1 MSSPCVTCRNVTE
14 PMTDPT
20 ASDEMIPPGGP
31 GHQKATASAGGISI
45 WLWRL
50 GLIVGLLLIWE
61 FSAGNLFNEFWS
73 SRPSLIGARLLTLF
87 ASGEIW
93 RHLDATVSEA
103 LLGLLLGALVGTP
116 IGIALAKYR
125 HAAEIVDPF
134 VMGLYGLPRVALAP
148 MFILWFGISLL
159 AKVMMSFSMVVFVFI
174 LNVTEGIRTVDP
186 DMVDLMRTMRAP
198 KSYIL
203 RKVTIPSIVPWL
215 IASFRIGIGLSLVG
229 AVVGELIGANRGLGW
244 YVLRAGGQLDTTGVF
259 TGLLVLM
266 LVAMIAN
273 QIVFLIERK
282 VTHWRPATK

>member
-1 MSSPCVTCRNVTE
+1 MTE
-14 PMTDPT
+14 PA
-20 ASDEMIPPGGP
+20 ASDEKIPAGVPGPEKTITSG
-31 GHQKATASAGGISI
+31 SNLSV
-45 WLWRL
+45 WLWRI
-50 GLIVGLLLIWE
+50 GLIAVRLLIWE
-61 FSAGNLFNEFWS
+61 FSSGHLFNEFWS
-73 SRPSLIGARLLTLF
+73 SRPSLIGERLLALF

-103 LLGLLLGALVGTP
+103 SLGLLLGALVGTP

-125 HAAEIVDPF
+125 QAAEIVDPF

-244 YVLRAGGQLDTTGVF
+244 YVLRAGGQLDTTGGF
-259 TGLLVLM
+259 TGLLVL
-266 LVAMIAN
+266 LVVAMIAN
-273 QIVFLIERK
+273 QIIFMIEQRAL
-282 VTHWRPATK
+282 HWRRGTR

>member
-1 MSSPCVTCRNVTE
+1 
-14 PMTDPT
+14 MTDPA
-20 ASDEMIPPGGP
+20 ASDEAILQGGP
-31 GHQKATASAGGISI
+31 RRDKATASERAMSI

-61 FSAGNLFNEFWS
+61 FTAGHLFNEFWS
-73 SRPSLIGARLLTLF
+73 SRPSLIGERFLALV

-93 RHLDATVSEA
+93 RHLGATVSEA
-103 LLGLLLGALVGTP
+103 LFGLLLAAAVGTP

-125 HAAEIVDPF
+125 RAAEIVDPL

-174 LNVTEGIRTVDP
+174 LNVTEGIRTVDA

-215 IASFRIGIGLSLVG
+215 TASFRIGIGLSLVG

-273 QIVFLIERK
+273 QIVFLIERR
-282 VTHWRPATK
+282 VLHWRRATR

>member
-1 MSSPCVTCRNVTE
+1 
-14 PMTDPT
+14 MTDPA
-20 ASDEMIPPGGP
+20 ASDEMIRPGGP
-31 GHQKATASAGGISI
+31 GDENGISI

-61 FSAGNLFNEFWS
+61 YSAGHLFNEFWS
-73 SRPSLIGARLLTLF
+73 SRPSLIGERLLSLF
-87 ASGEIW
+87 TGGEIW
-93 RHLDATVSEA
+93 RHLGATVSEA
-103 LLGLLLGALVGTP
+103 SLGLLLGALVGIP

-125 HAAEIVDPF
+125 RAAEIVDPF

-229 AVVGELIGANRGLGW
+229 AVVGELIGASRGLGW

-273 QIVFLIERK
+273 QIIFLIERQ
-282 VTHWRPATK
+282 VLHWRPATK

>member
-1 MSSPCVTCRNVTE
+1 MSE
-14 PMTDPT
+14 PA
-20 ASDEMIPPGGP
+20 ASDEINPP
-31 GHQKATASAGGISI
+31 AGAERESDSGSSLSI
-45 WLWRL
+45 WLWRA
-50 GLIVGLLLIWE
+50 GLIVTLLLIWE
-61 FSAGNLFNEFWS
+61 FSAGHLYNEFWS
-73 SRPSLIGARLLTLF
+73 SRPSLIGARLLTLL

-93 RHLDATVSEA
+93 RHLGATVSEA

-125 HAAEIVDPF
+125 RAAEIVDPF

-159 AKVMMSFSMVVFVFI
+159 AKVMMSFSMVLFVFI

-198 KSYIL
+198 RSYIL

-215 IASFRIGIGLSLVG
+215 LASFRIGVGLSLVG

-259 TGLLVLM
+259 TGLLILM

-273 QIVFLIERK
+273 QIILVIERQ
-282 VTHWRPATK
+282 VLHWRPATR

>member
-1 MSSPCVTCRNVTE
+1 M
-14 PMTDPT
+14 
-20 ASDEMIPPGGP
+20 
-31 GHQKATASAGGISI
+31 

-61 FSAGNLFNEFWS
+61 FAAGHLFNEFWS
-73 SRPSLIGARLLTLF
+73 SRPSLIGQRLMALV

-93 RHLDATVSEA
+93 RHLGATVSEA
-103 LLGLLLGALVGTP
+103 FLGLLLAAAIGTP
-116 IGIALAKYR
+116 IGIVLAKYR
-125 HAAEIVDPF
+125 RAADIVDPF

-174 LNVTEGIRTVDP
+174 LNVTEGIRTVDS
-186 DMVDLMRTMRAP
+186 DMIDLMRTMRAP

-203 RKVTIPSIVPWL
+203 RKVTIPSIGPWL
-215 IASFRIGIGLSLVG
+215 LASFRIGIGLSLVG

-244 YVLRAGGQLDTTGVF
+244 YVLRAGGQLDTTGVL
-259 TGLLVLM
+259 TGLVTLM

-273 QIVFLIERK
+273 HVVFLIERR
-282 VTHWRPATK
+282 VQHWRATTR

>member
-1 MSSPCVTCRNVTE
+1 MTE
-14 PMTDPT
+14 PV
-20 ASDEMIPPGGP
+20 ASDEIISPDGRRRESGP
-31 GHQKATASAGGISI
+31 SSANSIMI

-50 GLIVGLLLIWE
+50 GLIAGVLLTWE
-61 FSAGNLFNEFWS
+61 FTAGHLFNEFWS
-73 SRPSLIGARLLTLF
+73 SRPSLIGERFLALF

-103 LLGLLLGALVGTP
+103 LLGLLLGAIIGTP

-125 HAAEIVDPF
+125 RAAEIVDPF
-134 VMGLYGLPRVALAP
+134 IMGLYGLPRVALAP

-174 LNVTEGIRTVDP
+174 LNVTEGIRAIDH

-198 KSYIL
+198 KSYVL

-215 IASFRIGIGLSLVG
+215 MASFRIGIGLSLVG

-259 TGLLVLM
+259 TGLFVLM

-273 QIVFLIERK
+273 QIVVLVERR
-282 VTHWRPATK
+282 VLHWRPATR

>member
-1 MSSPCVTCRNVTE
+1 
-14 PMTDPT
+14 MTDPVI
-20 ASDEMIPPGGP
+20 ADEVAPPSG
-31 GHQKATASAGGISI
+31 SARDAADAPISGIST

-50 GLIVGLLLIWE
+50 GLIAALLLVWE
-61 FSAGNLFNEFWS
+61 FSAGSLFNEFWS
-73 SRPSLIGARLLTLF
+73 SRPSLIGERLMVLF
-87 ASGEIW
+87 KTGEIW

-103 LLGLLLGALVGTP
+103 LLGLLLGALVGTL
-116 IGIALAKYR
+116 IGIALARYR
-125 HAAEIVDPF
+125 RAAAIVDPF

-148 MFILWFGISLL
+148 MFILWFGISLF

-198 KSYIL
+198 KSYIM

-215 IASFRIGIGLSLVG
+215 LASFRIGIGLSLVG

-259 TGLLVLM
+259 TGLFILM

-273 QIVFLIERK
+273 QVIFQIERK
-282 VTHWRPATK
+282 LLHWRPATR

>member
-1 MSSPCVTCRNVTE
+1 MTE
-14 PMTDPT
+14 PA
-20 ASDEMIPPGGP
+20 ASDEMIPPGEP
-31 GHQKATASAGGISI
+31 GGGKPISSGGSLSI
-45 WLWRL
+45 WLWRI
-50 GLIVGLLLIWE
+50 GLIVVLLLIWE
-61 FSAGNLFNEFWS
+61 FSAGRLYNEFWS
-73 SRPSLIGARLLTLF
+73 SRPSLIGERLLALV
-87 ASGEIW
+87 AGGEIW
-93 RHLDATVSEA
+93 RHLGATVSEA
-103 LLGLLLGALVGTP
+103 SLGLLLGAIAGTP

-125 HAAEIVDPF
+125 RAAEIVDPF

-198 KSYIL
+198 RSYIL

-215 IASFRIGIGLSLVG
+215 LASLRIGVGLSLVG

-259 TGLLVLM
+259 AGLLVLM

-273 QIVFLIERK
+273 QIIFLLERQ
-282 VTHWRPATK
+282 VLHWRPATK

>member
-1 MSSPCVTCRNVTE
+1 MTE
-14 PMTDPT
+14 PA
-20 ASDEMIPPGGP
+20 ASDETIPPGGP
-31 GHQKATASAGGISI
+31 GSENTIASASSLAI
-45 WLWRL
+45 WLWRV
-50 GLIVGLLLIWE
+50 GLIAGLLLIWE
-61 FSAGNLFNEFWS
+61 FSAGHLYNEFWS
-73 SRPSLIGARLLTLF
+73 SRPTLIGERLVALF
-87 ASGEIW
+87 TGGEIW
-93 RHLDATVSEA
+93 RHLGATVSEA

-186 DMVDLMRTMRAP
+186 DMVDLMLTMRAP
-198 KSYIL
+198 KSYIM

-215 IASFRIGIGLSLVG
+215 LASFRIGVGLSLVG

-244 YVLRAGGQLDTTGVF
+244 YVLRAGGQLVTTGVF

-266 LVAMIAN
+266 LLAMIAN
-273 QIVFLIERK
+273 QIIVLIERQ
-282 VTHWRPATK
+282 VLHWRPAAKSRPRPAPCAPGAA

>member
-1 MSSPCVTCRNVTE
+1 MSSPFAICRDVTA

-20 ASDEMIPPGGP
+20 AADETIPPGRP
-31 GHQKATASAGGISI
+31 VDQNIPVSRNASSI

-50 GLIVGLLLIWE
+50 GLIGGLLLIWE
-61 FSAGNLFNEFWS
+61 FSAGHLFNEFWS
-73 SRPSLIGARLLTLF
+73 SRPSLIGERLLKLV

-103 LLGLLLGALVGTP
+103 LLGLLLGAVIGTP

-125 HAAEIVDPF
+125 RAAEIVDPF

-174 LNVTEGIRTVDP
+174 LNVTEGIRTVDS

-198 KSYIL
+198 KSYVL

-266 LVAMIAN
+266 IVAMIAN
-273 QIVFLIERK
+273 QIIFLIERK
-282 VTHWRPATK
+282 VTHWRPVTK

>member
-1 MSSPCVTCRNVTE
+1 
-14 PMTDPT
+14 MTDPVVT
-20 ASDEMIPPGGP
+20 DEIAPPGGP
-31 GHQKATASAGGISI
+31 ARNGTDTSVSGISI

-50 GLIVGLLLIWE
+50 GLIVGLLLVWE
-61 FSAGNLFNEFWS
+61 FSAGQLFNEFWS
-73 SRPSLIGARLLTLF
+73 SRPSLIAERLLVLF
-87 ASGEIW
+87 KTGEIW
-93 RHLDATVSEA
+93 RHLGATVSEA

-116 IGIALAKYR
+116 IGIALARYR
-125 HAAEIVDPF
+125 RAAAIVDPF

-148 MFILWFGISLL
+148 MFILWFGISLF

-198 KSYIL
+198 RSYIM

-215 IASFRIGIGLSLVG
+215 LASFRIGIGLSLVG

-266 LVAMIAN
+266 LLAMIAN
-273 QIVFLIERK
+273 QIIFQIERK
-282 VTHWRPATK
+282 ALHWRPATK

>member
-1 MSSPCVTCRNVTE
+1 MAE
-14 PMTDPT
+14 PA
-20 ASDEMIPPGGP
+20 ASDEINAPGSP
-31 GHQKATASAGGISI
+31 GRETAIATRSGLSI
-45 WLWRL
+45 WIWRV
-50 GLIVGLLLIWE
+50 GLIAALLVIWE
-61 FSAGNLFNEFWS
+61 FSAGHLYNEFWS
-73 SRPSLIGARLLTLF
+73 SRPTLIGERLLALF

-93 RHLDATVSEA
+93 RHLGATVSEA
-103 LLGLLLGALVGTP
+103 LLGLLLGALAGTP

-125 HAAEIVDPF
+125 RAAEIVDPF

-186 DMVDLMRTMRAP
+186 DMVDLLRTMRAP

-203 RKVTIPSIVPWL
+203 RKVTIPSSVPWL
-215 IASFRIGIGLSLVG
+215 LASFRIGVGLSLVG

-259 TGLLVLM
+259 TGRLVLK

-273 QIVFLIERK
+273 QIIFLIERQ
-282 VTHWRPATK
+282 VLHWRPATR

>member
-1 MSSPCVTCRNVTE
+1 MSE
-14 PMTDPT
+14 PA
-20 ASDEMIPPGGP
+20 ASDEISPPGGP
-31 GHQKATASAGGISI
+31 ERGSASGSSLSI
-45 WLWRL
+45 WLWRA
-50 GLIVGLLLIWE
+50 GLIVALVLIWE
-61 FSAGNLFNEFWS
+61 FSAGRLYNEFWS
-73 SRPSLIGARLLTLF
+73 SRPSLIGARLLTLL

-93 RHLDATVSEA
+93 RHLGATVSEA

-125 HAAEIVDPF
+125 RAAEIVDPF

-159 AKVMMSFSMVVFVFI
+159 AKVMMSFSMVLFVFI

-198 KSYIL
+198 RSYIL

-215 IASFRIGIGLSLVG
+215 LASFRIGVGLSLVG

-259 TGLLVLM
+259 TGLLILM

-273 QIVFLIERK
+273 QIILVIERQ
-282 VTHWRPATK
+282 VLHWRPATR

>member
-1 MSSPCVTCRNVTE
+1 
-14 PMTDPT
+14 MTDPL
-20 ASDEMIPPGGP
+20 ASDEMIPPRGSGRE
-31 GHQKATASAGGISI
+31 KTTTSVSGISI

-61 FSAGNLFNEFWS
+61 FSAGRLFNEFWS
-73 SRPSLIGARLLTLF
+73 SRPSLIGQRLLALSM
-87 ASGEIW
+87 SGEIW

-103 LLGLLLGALVGTP
+103 FLGLLLGAVVGTP

-125 HAAEIVDPF
+125 RAAEIVDPF

-186 DMVDLMRTMRAP
+186 DMIDLMRTMRAP

-215 IASFRIGIGLSLVG
+215 LASFRIGIGLSLVG
-229 AVVGELIGANRGLGW
+229 AVVGELIGSNRGLGW
-244 YVLRAGGQLDTTGVF
+244 YILRAGGQLDTTGVF
-259 TGLLVLM
+259 TGLFILM

-273 QIVFLIERK
+273 QIIFVIERK
-282 VTHWRPATK
+282 VLHWRPATK

>member
-1 MSSPCVTCRNVTE
+1 MTE
-14 PMTDPT
+14 PA
-20 ASDEMIPPGGP
+20 ASDEMTPPGAP
-31 GHQKATASAGGISI
+31 GSEKASASGSLSI
-45 WLWRL
+45 WLWRI
-50 GLIVGLLLIWE
+50 GLIVVLLLIWE
-61 FSAGNLFNEFWS
+61 FSAGHLYNEFWS
-73 SRPSLIGARLLTLF
+73 SRPSLIGERLLALF
-87 ASGEIW
+87 AGGEIW
-93 RHLDATVSEA
+93 RHLGATVSEA
-103 LLGLLLGALVGTP
+103 LLGLLLGAIVGTP

-125 HAAEIVDPF
+125 RAAEIVDPF

-198 KSYIL
+198 RSYIM

-215 IASFRIGIGLSLVG
+215 LASFRIGIGLSLVG

-244 YVLRAGGQLDTTGVF
+244 YVLRAGGQLDTTGVL

-273 QIVFLIERK
+273 QIIFLIERQ
-282 VTHWRPATK
+282 VLHWRPATK

>member
-1 MSSPCVTCRNVTE
+1 VNEPVPIASS
-14 PMTDPT
+14 T
-20 ASDEMIPPGGP
+20 ASEETSPSSGLARVGAAP
-31 GHQKATASAGGISI
+31 SV

-50 GLIVGLLLIWE
+50 ALIIALLLIWE

-73 SRPSLIGARLLTLF
+73 SRPSLIGERLLALSR
-87 ASGEIW
+87 SGEIW
-93 RHLDATVSEA
+93 RHLNATISEA

-116 IGIALAKYR
+116 IGIALAHYR
-125 HAAEIVDPF
+125 RAAEIVDPF

-174 LNVTEGIRTVDP
+174 LNVAEGIRTIDP
-186 DMVDLMRTMRAP
+186 DMIDLMHAMRARR
-198 KSYIL
+198 SYIL
-203 RKVTIPSIVPWL
+203 RRVTIPSIVPWL
-215 IASFRIGIGLSLVG
+215 LASFRIGVGLSLVG

-266 LVAMIAN
+266 LIAMAAN
-273 QIVFLIERK
+273 QVLFLIERR
-282 VTHWRPATK
+282 VLHWRRATK

>member
-1 MSSPCVTCRNVTE
+1 MTE
-14 PMTDPT
+14 PV
-20 ASDEMIPPGGP
+20 AADEMTPAGRPGDN
-31 GHQKATASAGGISI
+31 ARDISQDGTSN

-50 GLIVGLLLIWE
+50 GLIGGLLLVWE
-61 FSAGNLFNEFWS
+61 FAAGHLFNEFWS
-73 SRPSLIGARLLTLF
+73 SRPSLIGERLLILF
-87 ASGEIW
+87 RSGEIW
-93 RHLDATVSEA
+93 RHLDATVTEA

-116 IGIALAKYR
+116 IGMALARYR
-125 HAAEIVDPF
+125 RAADILDPL

-148 MFILWFGISLL
+148 MFILWFGISLF
-159 AKVMMSFSMVVFVFI
+159 AKIMMSFSMVVFVFI
-174 LNVTEGIRTVDP
+174 LNVTEGIRAIDS

-215 IASFRIGIGLSLVG
+215 LASFRIGIGLSLVG

-273 QIVFLIERK
+273 QIISRIERK
-282 VTHWRPATK
+282 ILHWRVTAR

>member
-1 MSSPCVTCRNVTE
+1 MTE
-14 PMTDPT
+14 PVV
-20 ASDEMIPPGGP
+20 AEEIAPPGDPAPDGA
-31 GHQKATASAGGISI
+31 GASKAGIST

-50 GLIVGLLLIWE
+50 GLIAGVLLVWE
-61 FSAGNLFNEFWS
+61 FSAGHLFNEFWS
-73 SRPSLIGARLLTLF
+73 SRPSLIGERLLALF
-87 ASGEIW
+87 KTGEIW

-116 IGIALAKYR
+116 VGIALARYR
-125 HAAEIVDPF
+125 RAAEIVDPF

-148 MFILWFGISLL
+148 MFILWFGISLF

-174 LNVTEGIRTVDP
+174 LNVTEGIRNLDP

-215 IASFRIGIGLSLVG
+215 LASFRIGVGLSLVG

-266 LVAMIAN
+266 LVAMMAN
-273 QIVFLIERK
+273 QVIFLIERRAL
-282 VTHWRPATK
+282 HWRPAAK

>member
-1 MSSPCVTCRNVTE
+1 MTE
-14 PMTDPT
+14 PT
-20 ASDEMIPPGGP
+20 ASDELIPPGGEGSTNP
-31 GHQKATASAGGISI
+31 IASGSSSLSL
-45 WLWRL
+45 WLWRI
-50 GLIVGLLLIWE
+50 GLIAALLLAWE
-61 FSAGNLFNEFWS
+61 FSAGHVYNEFWS
-73 SRPSLIGARLLTLF
+73 SRPSLIGERLLALF
-87 ASGEIW
+87 AGGEIW
-93 RHLDATVSEA
+93 RHLGATVSEA
-103 LLGLLLGALVGTP
+103 LLGLLLGALIGTP

-259 TGLLVLM
+259 AGLFLLM
-266 LVAMIAN
+266 LIAMIAN
-273 QIVFLIERK
+273 QIIFLIERRLL
-282 VTHWRPATK
+282 HWRPRTE

>member
-1 MSSPCVTCRNVTE
+1 MSSLFAICPEPNDPMTE
-14 PMTDPT
+14 PVIAEEILAPT
-20 ASDEMIPPGGP
+20 RPARDGFDV
-31 GHQKATASAGGISI
+31 SAFV
-45 WLWRL
+45 WRL
-50 GLIVGLLLIWE
+50 VLVAGLLLVWE
-61 FSAGNLFNEFWS
+61 FSAGRLFNEFWS
-73 SRPSLIGARLLTLF
+73 SRPSLIGERLLALF
-87 ASGEIW
+87 ASGEVW
-93 RHLDATVSEA
+93 RHVDATVSEA
-103 LLGLLLGALVGTP
+103 LLGLFLGAVVGTP

-125 HAAEIVDPF
+125 QAAEIVDPF

-229 AVVGELIGANRGLGW
+229 AVVGEL
-244 YVLRAGGQLDTTGVF
+244 
-259 TGLLVLM
+259 
-266 LVAMIAN
+266 
-273 QIVFLIERK
+273 
-282 VTHWRPATK
+282 